1 MESSSNQLDK
11 QEQKSGQLSKLVSSI
26 DNLDVF
32 TKSLFKKAQALTGYN
47 IDADKR
53 TAFLPLLQALIYNNF
68 PKLNKEQLNKAVTRG
83 ALGEYGEFQGLAPA
97 TFNKWFRAYTK
108 TNEYAVFLRGEKEE
122 VKMIENKF
130 DYQRYWDEA
139 VANFNGKVPVGA
151 TVLLFNSAL
160 KLGKLEGRKKE
171 LADESREAARII
183 RKLRI
188 AEAKEKSTDIMD
200 LRVFTRKLED
210 ESGEPF
216 KLLQKTEIV
225 KILLMEEAI

>member
-1 MESSSNQLDK
+1 MESSSHQLDK
-11 QEQKSGQLSKLVSSI
+11 QEQEGRQLSKLVSSI
-26 DNLDVF
+26 DNLEGF

-53 TAFLPLLQALIYNNF
+53 AAFLPLLQALIYNNF
-68 PKLNKEQLNKAVTRG
+68 PKLNKAVTKG

-97 TFNKWFRAYTK
+97 TFNKWFRAYK
-108 TNEYAVFLRGEKEE
+108 NTNEYAVFLRGEKEE

-130 DYQRYWDEA
+130 DYQKYWDEA
-139 VANFNGKVPVGA
+139 VANFDGKVPTGA
-151 TVLLFNSAL
+151 TILLFNSAL

-171 LADESREAARII
+171 LADESREAARIV

-188 AEAKEKSTDIMD
+188 EQAKEKATDIMD
-200 LRVFTRKLED
+200 LRIFTRKLED
-210 ESGEPF
+210 EKGEPF